1 MSSIRKTK
9 TASGSTAVQVVRYEN
24 RKVVIEKHIGSARAS
39 EEVAALV
46 ESATVWLSNNTP
58 QASLF
63 PKTPRRTLSLAAAR
77 YLGATHAFAHTIF
90 SLVAEKCGFTAF
102 KSSLL
107 LDLAFMRLIEPA
119 SKLRSIV
126 LLDRYFGIRYAERS
140 VYRALPKLKRYKE
153 EAEKIAVA
161 CATKLLKEDLSLVL
175 YDVTTLYFETF
186 DADDLRVP
194 GFSKD
199 SKSQQPQIVVGLL
212 VTREGFPLGSEVF
225 KGNTFEGKTMIPVL
239 DAFAAAHKVATPTVV
254 ADAAML
260 SRANIAELRSRG
272 ISYIVGA
279 RLGNAKPALIKEVS
293 EALGEKDD
301 ATVRRTTDHG
311 NLICAFSSK
320 RFRKDKAEMERQIEK
335 GKALAGSREP
345 GKRAK
350 FVKRSG
356 KDEYKLDEALIVKA
370 TLLLGLKG
378 YYTNI
383 PSEKLS
389 DREVILRY
397 HDLWRVEQ
405 AFRVAKSDLATR
417 PIFHH
422 KEDAVKAHMVICFVA
437 LALGKYLEI
446 TTGLSVRRI
455 VDTLWS
461 VTDAK
466 IVDSVTGETFT
477 LRSEISEEAR
487 ALLKKLGLSY

>member
-1 MSSIRKTK
+1 MLSIRKTK
-9 TASGSTAVQVVRYEN
+9 TASGAIAVQVVRYEN
-24 RKVVIEKHIGSARAS
+24 RKVIIEKHIGSAHTPD
-39 EEVAALV
+39 EIAARI
-46 ESATVWLSNNTP
+46 ECAAAWIAKNTS

-63 PKTPRRTLSLAAAR
+63 PKVSRKTLSLTTAH
-77 YLGATHAFAHTIF
+77 YIGTTHTFAHTTL
-90 SLVAEKCGFTAF
+90 SAVAERSGFTALNNP
-102 KSSLL
+102 LL

-126 LLDRYFGIRYAERS
+126 LLERYFGIRYAERS
-140 VYRALPKLKRYKE
+140 VYRALPKLKKYKE
-153 EAEKIAVA
+153 ESEKIAVA
-161 CATKLLKEDLSLVL
+161 CATKLLSQDLCLVL

-199 SKSQQPQIVVGLL
+199 NKSQQPQIVVGLL
-212 VTREGFPLGSEVF
+212 VTREGFPLGWEVF

-260 SRANIAELRSRG
+260 SYANITELSSRG
-272 ISYIVGA
+272 MSYIVGA
-279 RLGNAKPALIKEVS
+279 RLGNIKPALIKELSV
-293 EALGEKDD
+293 ALEQKDG
-301 ATVRRTTDHG
+301 ATIRKTTDHG
-311 NLICAFSSK
+311 DLICSFSSK

-335 GKALAGSREP
+335 GKALITRHEP

-356 KDEYKLDEALIVKA
+356 KDEYELNNALIVKA

-383 PSEKLS
+383 PSAKLS
-389 DREVILRY
+389 NSDVIAKY
-397 HDLWRVEQ
+397 HDLWHVEQ
-405 AFRVAKSDLATR
+405 AFRIAKSDLATR

-422 KEDAVKAHMVICFVA
+422 KEDAIKAHMVICFVA

-446 TTGLSVRRI
+446 MTGLSVRRI
-455 VDTLWS
+455 VDTLWC
-461 VTDAK
+461 VTDAR
-466 IVDSVTGETFT
+466 IIDSVTEETFT
-477 LRSEISEEAR
+477 LRSKIGEDAR
-487 ALLKKLGLSY
+487 ILLKKLRLSY